1 MEFQNIIQ
9 PILNSLYKIKNPV
22 SFLSSRKTW
31 ENEPDDVPFQVI
43 ISKISTL
50 PYGVSKFLVD
60 IIQPDTQRKAI
71 RS

>member
-1 MEFQNIIQ
+1 MEFQNISQ
-9 PILNSLYKIKNPV
+9 PILNSLYKIKNSV
-22 SFLSSRKTW
+22 SFLWSRKTW

-50 PYGVSKFLVD
+50 LYGVSKFLVD
-60 IIQPDTQRKAI
+60 IIQPDTQRKAV